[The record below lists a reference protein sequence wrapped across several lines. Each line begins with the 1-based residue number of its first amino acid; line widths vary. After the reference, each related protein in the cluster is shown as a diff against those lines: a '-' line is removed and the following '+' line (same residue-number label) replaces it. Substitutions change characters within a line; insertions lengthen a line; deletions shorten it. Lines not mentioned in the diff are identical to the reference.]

1 MNIKYKFSVLI
12 LSLTALTGFAQQTP
26 APAQSEAITLSGA
39 TVHVG
44 NGSVIEN
51 AHLIFKD
58 GKIIALGQN
67 EITPQG
73 QIVNVSGQHI
83 YPGII
88 APVSSLG
95 LVEIDA
101 VRQSKDDDEL
111 GEYGPN
117 IRSLIAYNAES
128 QVVESMRPNGVLM
141 AQITPQ
147 GGVFS
152 GTSSIVQLDAWN
164 WEDAAVKADDGVH
177 LHWPNTYR
185 RGRWWMGEDRGW
197 KPNKEYENQVETIT
211 DYFDRTKAYI
221 AEKPEVPNQA
231 IEALVG
237 TLDGTKKVY
246 VYADGVREI
255 MDAVSQL
262 KNHGVL
268 QLVLVGGYQSDQIIP
283 FLKRHEIPVLIDRVH
298 SLPQRAD
305 DDYDKPF
312 KLPVLLTQGGLT
324 VGLNARGS
332 MERMSTRNLP
342 FYAGHTSG
350 FGLSAEDALK
360 LVTSNTA
367 KILGIDAD
375 YGTLEVGKSATL
387 FVSKGDALDMRT
399 NQLSHAFIDGRALS
413 LETHQTELY
422 QRYSEKYGQ
431 QTQD

>member
-1 MNIKYKFSVLI
+1 MNIKYTLTTIFVLLVMVI
-12 LSLTALTGFAQQTP
+12 GFAQQTP
-26 APAQSEAITLSGA
+26 APKQIETITLTGA
-39 TVHVG
+39 TLHIG

-51 AHLIFKD
+51 GYLTFSD
-58 GKIIALGQN
+58 GIITAIGQN
-67 EITPQG
+67 NITAKG
-73 QIVNVSGQHI
+73 RTIDLDGQHI

-101 VRQSKDDDEL
+101 VRQSRDDDEL

-152 GTSSIVQLDAWN
+152 GTSSIVQFDAWN
-164 WEDAAVKADDGVH
+164 WEDAAVKTDDGVH
-177 LHWPNTYR
+177 LRWPNTYR

-197 KPNKEYENQVETIT
+197 KPNKNYKTQIQTIT

-221 AEKPEVPNQA
+221 SEQPEVPNQSL
-231 IEALVG
+231 EALIG
-237 TLDGTKKVY
+237 TLDGSKKVF

-255 MDAVSQL
+255 MDAVSEL
-262 KNHGVL
+262 KQHGVSEI
-268 QLVLVGGYQSDQIIP
+268 VLVGGYQADQIIP
-283 FLKRHEIPVLIDRVH
+283 FLKRHDIPILLDRVH
-298 SLPQRAD
+298 SLPRQQD

-312 KLPVLLTQGGLT
+312 RLPAILSNAGLT

-342 FYAGHTSG
+342 FYAGHAAG
-350 FGLSAEDALK
+350 FGLTSEQALQ

-367 KILGIDAD
+367 NILGIGER
-375 YGTLEVGKSATL
+375 YGTLQIGKSATL
-387 FVSKGDALDMRT
+387 FVSRGDALDMST
-399 NQLSHAFIDGRALS
+399 NQLTHAFIDGRSIS

-422 QRYSEKYGQ
+422 QRYSKKYGHKIRQ
-431 QTQD
+431 

>member
-1 MNIKYKFSVLI
+1 
-12 LSLTALTGFAQQTP
+12 
-26 APAQSEAITLSGA
+26 
-39 TVHVG
+39 
-44 NGSVIEN
+44 
-51 AHLIFKD
+51 
-58 GKIIALGQN
+58 
-67 EITPQG
+67 
-73 QIVNVSGQHI
+73 
-83 YPGII
+83 
-88 APVSSLG
+88 

-197 KPNKEYENQVETIT
+197 KPNKDYENQVETIT

-283 FLKRHEIPVLIDRVH
+283 FLKRHDIPVLIDRVH
-298 SLPQRAD
+298 SLPQQAD

>member
-1 MNIKYKFSVLI
+1 MNLKY
-12 LSLTALTGFAQQTP
+12 SLTALILPLVMVVGFAQQTP
-26 APAQSEAITLSGA
+26 APSQSETITLVGA

-44 NGSVIEN
+44 NGTIIEN
-51 AHLIFKD
+51 ARLILD
-58 GKIIALGQN
+58 QGKITALGQN
-67 EITPQG
+67 EINPLG
-73 QIVNVSGQHI
+73 KVIDVSGQHV

-141 AQITPQ
+141 AQVTPQ

-164 WEDAAVKADDGVH
+164 WEDATVKVDDGVH

-197 KPNKEYENQVETIT
+197 KPNQDYEKEVQTIT
-211 DYFDRTKAYI
+211 DYLDRTKAYTS
-221 AEKPEVPNQA
+221 EKPAVPNQA
-231 IEALVG
+231 LEALKG
-237 TLDGTKKVY
+237 TLDGSKKVY

-262 KNHGVL
+262 KNHGVTHII
-268 QLVLVGGYQSDQIIP
+268 LVGGYQADQIIP
-283 FLKRHEIPVLIDRVH
+283 FLKRHNIAILLDRVH
-298 SLPQRAD
+298 SLPAQED

-312 KLPVLLTQGGLT
+312 KLPVLLTKGGLT
-324 VGLNARGS
+324 IGLNARGS

-350 FGLSAEDALK
+350 FGLSAEEALK

-367 KILGIDAD
+367 KILGIDQD

-387 FVSKGDALDMRT
+387 FVSQGDALDMRT
-399 NQLSHAFIDGRALS
+399 NRLSHAFIDGRKIS
-413 LETHQTELY
+413 LESHQTELY

>member
-1 MNIKYKFSVLI
+1 MVV
-12 LSLTALTGFAQQTP
+12 GFAQQTP
-26 APAQSEAITLSGA
+26 APVQSETITLVGA
-39 TVHVG
+39 TVHTG
-44 NGSVIEN
+44 NGSIIEQ
-51 AHLIFKD
+51 AHLVID
-58 GKIIALGQN
+58 QGKIKALGQE
-67 EITPQG
+67 EIKSEGRVIDIT
-73 QIVNVSGQHI
+73 GQHV

-101 VRQSKDDDEL
+101 IRQSKDDDEL

-164 WEDAAVKADDGVH
+164 WEDAAVKTDDGVH
-177 LHWPNTYR
+177 LQWPNTYR

-197 KPNKEYENQVETIT
+197 KPNQDYAKQVETVT

-221 AEKPEVPNQA
+221 LEKPEVPNQA
-231 IEALVG
+231 LQALTG
-237 TLDGTKKVY
+237 TIDGRQKVY

-262 KNHGVL
+262 KNHGVSKV
-268 QLVLVGGYQSDQIIP
+268 VLVGGYQADQIIP
-283 FLKRHEIPVLIDRVH
+283 FLKRHNIAVLVDRVH
-298 SLPQRAD
+298 SLPAQGD

-312 KLPVLLTQGGLT
+312 KLPVILTQGGLT
-324 VGLNARGS
+324 IGLNARGS

-342 FYAGHTSG
+342 FYAGHASG
-350 FGLSAEDALK
+350 FGLAPEEALK
-360 LVTSNTA
+360 LITSNTA
-367 KILGIDAD
+367 KILGIEQD

-387 FVSKGDALDMRT
+387 FVSQGDALDMRT
-399 NQLSHAFIDGRALS
+399 NRLSHAFIDGRAIS
-413 LETHQTELY
+413 LESHQTELY

-431 QTQD
+431 QTKD

>member
-1 MNIKYKFSVLI
+1 MNIKYTLTTIFVLLVMVI
-12 LSLTALTGFAQQTP
+12 GFAQQTP
-26 APAQSEAITLSGA
+26 APKQPETITWTGAIL
-39 TVHVG
+39 HVG
-44 NGSVIEN
+44 NCSVIEN
-51 AHLIFKD
+51 GYLTFSD
-58 GKIIALGQN
+58 GIITAIGQN
-67 EITPQG
+67 IMTAEGRTIDLE
-73 QIVNVSGQHI
+73 GQHI

-101 VRQSKDDDEL
+101 VRQSRDDDEL

-152 GTSSIVQLDAWN
+152 GTSSIVQFDAWN
-164 WEDAAVKADDGVH
+164 WEDAAVKTDDGVH
-177 LHWPNTYR
+177 LRWPNTYK

-197 KPNKEYENQVETIT
+197 KPNKNYKTQIQTIT

-221 AEKPEVPNQA
+221 SEQPEVPNQSL
-231 IEALVG
+231 EALIG
-237 TLDGTKKVY
+237 TLDGSKKVF

-255 MDAVSQL
+255 MDAISELEQ
-262 KNHGVL
+262 HGVSEI
-268 QLVLVGGYQSDQIIP
+268 VLVGGYQADQIIP
-283 FLKRHEIPVLIDRVH
+283 FLKRHDIPVLLDRVH
-298 SLPQRAD
+298 SLPRQQD

-312 KLPVLLTQGGLT
+312 RLPAILSNAGLT

-342 FYAGHTSG
+342 FYAGHAAG
-350 FGLSAEDALK
+350 FGLTSEQALQ

-367 KILGIDAD
+367 NILGIGKR
-375 YGTLEVGKSATL
+375 YGTLEIGKSATL
-387 FVSKGDALDMRT
+387 FVSRGDALDMST
-399 NQLSHAFIDGRALS
+399 NQLTHAFIDGRSIS

-422 QRYSEKYGQ
+422 QRYSQKYGHK
-431 QTQD
+431 TQR

>member
-1 MNIKYKFSVLI
+1 MNLKYT
-12 LSLTALTGFAQQTP
+12 LTAFILPLVMGVGFAQQTP
-26 APAQSEAITLSGA
+26 APEQSEAITLVGA

-44 NGSVIEN
+44 NGSVIEK
-51 AHLIFKD
+51 AHLVID
-58 GKIIALGQN
+58 QGKIKALGQN
-67 EITPQG
+67 EIAPVG
-73 QIVNVSGQHI
+73 RVVDVSGQHI

-101 VRQSKDDDEL
+101 IRQSKDDDEL

-128 QVVESMRPNGVLM
+128 QVVESMRPNGVLL
-141 AQITPQ
+141 AQVTPQ

-164 WEDAAVKADDGVH
+164 WEDAAVKTDDGVH

-197 KPNKEYENQVETIT
+197 KPNQDYDKQMQTIT
-211 DYFDRTKAYI
+211 DFFDRTKAYI
-221 AEKPEVPNQA
+221 SEKPAVPNQA
-231 IEALVG
+231 LEALIG
-237 TLDGTKKVY
+237 TLSGAKKVY
-246 VYADGVREI
+246 VYADGAREI

-262 KNHGVL
+262 KQHGVSEI
-268 QLVLVGGYQSDQIIP
+268 VLVGGYMADQIIP
-283 FLKRHEIPVLIDRVH
+283 FLKRHNIPVLLDRVH
-298 SLPQRAD
+298 SLPAQAD

-312 KLPVLLTQGGLT
+312 KLPVLLTKGGLT

-350 FGLSAEDALK
+350 FGLTSEEALQ
-360 LVTSNTA
+360 LITSNTA

-387 FVSKGDALDMRT
+387 FVSQGDALDMRT
-399 NQLSHAFIDGRALS
+399 NRLSHGFIDGREIS
-413 LETHQTELY
+413 LESHQTELFK
-422 QRYSEKYGQ
+422 RYANKYGQ

>member
-1 MNIKYKFSVLI
+1 MNIKYTLTTIFVLLVMVI
-12 LSLTALTGFAQQTP
+12 GFAQQTP
-26 APAQSEAITLSGA
+26 APKQIETITLTGA
-39 TVHVG
+39 TLHLG

-51 AHLIFKD
+51 GYLTFSD
-58 GKIIALGQN
+58 GIITAIGQN
-67 EITPQG
+67 NITAKG
-73 QIVNVSGQHI
+73 RTIDLDGQHI

-101 VRQSKDDDEL
+101 VRQSRDDDEL

-152 GTSSIVQLDAWN
+152 GTSSIVQFDAWN
-164 WEDAAVKADDGVH
+164 WEDAAVKTDDGVH
-177 LHWPNTYR
+177 LRWPNTYR

-197 KPNKEYENQVETIT
+197 KPNKNYKTQIQTIT

-221 AEKPEVPNQA
+221 SEQPEVPNQSL
-231 IEALVG
+231 EALIG
-237 TLDGTKKVY
+237 TLDGSKKVF

-255 MDAVSQL
+255 MDAVSEL
-262 KNHGVL
+262 KQHGVSEI
-268 QLVLVGGYQSDQIIP
+268 VLVGGYQADQIIP
-283 FLKRHEIPVLIDRVH
+283 FLKRHDIPILLDRVH
-298 SLPQRAD
+298 SLPRQQD

-312 KLPVLLTQGGLT
+312 RLPAILSNAGLT

-342 FYAGHTSG
+342 FYAGHAAG
-350 FGLSAEDALK
+350 FGLTSEQALQ

-367 KILGIDAD
+367 NILGIGER
-375 YGTLEVGKSATL
+375 YGTLQIGKSATL
-387 FVSKGDALDMRT
+387 FVSRGDALDMST
-399 NQLSHAFIDGRALS
+399 NQLTHAFIDGRSIS

-422 QRYSEKYGQ
+422 QRYSKKYGHKIRQ
-431 QTQD
+431 

>member
-1 MNIKYKFSVLI
+1 MNIKYTLTTIFI
-12 LSLTALTGFAQQTP
+12 LLVMVIGFAQQTP
-26 APAQSEAITLSGA
+26 APKQIETITLTGA
-39 TVHVG
+39 TLHIG

-51 AHLIFKD
+51 GYLTFSD
-58 GKIIALGQN
+58 GIITAIGQN
-67 EITPQG
+67 NMTAKGRTIDLD
-73 QIVNVSGQHI
+73 GQHI

-101 VRQSKDDDEL
+101 VRQSRDDDEL

-152 GTSSIVQLDAWN
+152 GTSSIVQFDAWN
-164 WEDAAVKADDGVH
+164 WEDAAVKTDDGVH
-177 LHWPNTYR
+177 LRWPNTYR

-197 KPNKEYENQVETIT
+197 KPNKNYKTQIQTIT

-221 AEKPEVPNQA
+221 SEQPEVPNQSL
-231 IEALVG
+231 EALIG
-237 TLDGTKKVY
+237 TLDGSKKVF

-255 MDAVSQL
+255 MDAVSEL
-262 KNHGVL
+262 KQHGVSEI
-268 QLVLVGGYQSDQIIP
+268 VLVGGYQADQIIP
-283 FLKRHEIPVLIDRVH
+283 FLKRHDIPILLDRVH
-298 SLPQRAD
+298 SLPRQQD

-312 KLPVLLTQGGLT
+312 RLPAILSNAGLT

-342 FYAGHTSG
+342 FYAGHAAG
-350 FGLSAEDALK
+350 FGLTSEQALQ

-367 KILGIDAD
+367 NILGIGER
-375 YGTLEVGKSATL
+375 YGTLQIGKSATL
-387 FVSKGDALDMRT
+387 FVSRGDALDMST
-399 NQLSHAFIDGRALS
+399 NQLTHAFIDGRSIS

-422 QRYSEKYGQ
+422 QRYSKKYGHKIRQ
-431 QTQD
+431 

>member
-1 MNIKYKFSVLI
+1 MNIKYKLSVLI
-12 LSLTALTGFAQQTP
+12 LSLVTIIGFAQQTP
-26 APAQSEAITLSGA
+26 APAQSETITLVGA

-44 NGSVIEN
+44 NGSVLEN

-58 GKIIALGQN
+58 GKIIALGQS

-73 QIVNVSGQHI
+73 QIVNVTGQHI

-164 WEDAAVKADDGVH
+164 WEDAVLKADDGVH

-197 KPNKEYENQVETIT
+197 KPNKDYEKQVETIT
-211 DYFDRTKAYI
+211 DYFDRTKAYS
-221 AEKPEVPNQA
+221 AEKPEVPHQA
-231 IEALVG
+231 IEALMG

-262 KNHGVL
+262 KNHGVSKI
-268 QLVLVGGYQSDQIIP
+268 VLVGGYQSDQIIP
-283 FLKRHEIPVLIDRVH
+283 FLKRYDIPVLIDRVH
-298 SLPQRAD
+298 SLPQQAD

-312 KLPVLLTQGGLT
+312 KLPVLLTKGGLT

-431 QTQD
+431 QTRD